1 MLFQTKNP
9 HGGDLYSRPVHLDF
23 SANTNPFGTPESVRR
38 AVIESAALLNQYPD
52 PYCRELVDALADF
65 EGLPREYILCGCGA
79 AELIFSFCTAVK
91 PKRAL
96 ELAPTF
102 SEYSSALETVGC
114 QVERYPLTGE
124 NDFSLTEEF
133 LETIKCSDC
142 EAIFLCSPNNPTGR
156 MIAPELLERI
166 ADLCHERGI
175 RLFLDECFLDLSD
188 QGRELS
194 LKHKLQSQPG
204 LFLLKAFTK
213 SYGMAGLRLGYCLSS
228 DGELLKA
235 MGCSVQPW
243 NVSLPAQKAGVA
255 ALKELEFLNRTRME
269 IQTQRKWMEEQFA
282 ALGFYVCP
290 AQANYLLLYH
300 ELPMYDLLLEQGILV
315 RDCSNYNGL
324 EKGWFRVAVRREE
337 ENKILIETIR
347 SILEEGT

>member
-1 MLFQTKNP
+1 MLYHTENP
-9 HGGDLYSRPVHLDF
+9 HGGDLYSRPIRLDF
-23 SANTNPFGTPESVRR
+23 SANTNPFGTPESVCR
-38 AVIESAALLNQYPD
+38 AVVESTGLLNQYPD
-52 PYCRELVDALADF
+52 PYCRELVDALSDF
-65 EGLPREYILCGCGA
+65 EGVPQEYILCGCGA

-114 QVERYPLTGE
+114 RVERFLLKQE
-124 NDFSLTEEF
+124 NGFLLTEEF
-133 LETIKCSDC
+133 IEVIQRSNC
-142 EAIFLCSPNNPTGR
+142 EVVFLCNPNNPTGR
-156 MIAPELLERI
+156 MIPPKLLECI
-166 ADLCHERGI
+166 ADRCHERGV

-204 LFLLKAFTK
+204 LFILKAFTK

-228 DGELLKA
+228 DSNLLNV

-255 ALKELEFLNRTRME
+255 ALREKEFLEKTRVE
-269 IQTQRKWMEEQFA
+269 IRTQRTWMKSRLEQM
-282 ALGFYVCP
+282 GFYVCP
-290 AQANYLLLYH
+290 AQANYLLLFH
-300 ELPMYDLLLEQGILV
+300 ELPMYDLLLERGILV
-315 RDCSNYNGL
+315 RDCANYHGL

-337 ENKILIETIR
+337 ENRILIDAIQAVLR
-347 SILEEGT
+347 EEG

>member
-213 SYGMAGLRLGYCLSS
+213 SYGMAGLRLGYCLCS

-255 ALKELEFLNRTRME
+255 ALREKAFLEKTRAE
-269 IQTQRKWMEEQFA
+269 ICTQRKWMEEQFA

-347 SILEEGT
+347 SILEERT

>member
-1 MLFQTKNP
+1 MLFQTENP
-9 HGGDLYSRPVHLDF
+9 HGGDLYSRPIRLDF
-23 SANTNPFGTPESVRR
+23 SANTNPFGTPESVRC

-65 EGLPREYILCGCGA
+65 ENLPKEYILCGCGA

-102 SEYSSALETVGC
+102 SEYSAALEMVGC
-114 QVERYPLTGE
+114 QVERYPLTQE
-124 NDFSLTEEF
+124 NGFLLTGKFIEY
-133 LETIKCSDC
+133 LQDNYC
-142 EAIFLCSPNNPTGR
+142 EAIFLCNPNNPTGQ
-156 MIAPELLERI
+156 IVKPDLLEQI
-166 ADLCHERGI
+166 ADCCHEKGI

-188 QGRELS
+188 QGRERS

-204 LFLLKAFTK
+204 LFILKAFTK

-243 NVSLPAQKAGVA
+243 NVSLPAQMAGVA
-255 ALKELEFLNRTRME
+255 ALKELEFLNRTRVE
-269 IQTQRKWMEEQFA
+269 IQTQREWLEEQFA

-315 RDCSNYNGL
+315 RDCSNYHGL

-337 ENKILIETIR
+337 ENRILIDAIQAV
-347 SILEEGT
+347 LKEEG